1 MPIKLTIIIT
11 VVSIAILI
19 AFIAFVLILFK
30 LFRRNVKRD
39 LRETR
44 NQIEESTIR
53 QKVNNDYYDDINQFD
68 SINFYEDVEMKGF
81 YQMNTKDIR
90 QSLGYEAMKLT
101 DTYDFDQ
108 NINNKKRYEN
118 VQPKVRIQNTKIDDP
133 VYLEMLN

>member
-1 MPIKLTIIIT
+1 M
-11 VVSIAILI
+11 
-19 AFIAFVLILFK
+19 FIAFVLILFR

-44 NQIEESTIR
+44 HQIEESTIR
-53 QKVNNDYYDDINQFD
+53 QKINNDYYDDINQFD
-68 SINFYEDVEMKGF
+68 TINFYEEPQMEMKGF

-90 QSLGYEAMKLT
+90 QSIGYEAMKLT

-118 VQPKVRIQNTKIDDP
+118 VQPKIRVQNTRIDDP